1 MLKNK
6 ANTRHEREWLVVF
19 SLFHGSKMRERD
31 WGESKVSQ
39 TRNKTT
45 PPPAGKRQ
53 WVAKKKPPTL
63 AGKDGAGSRS
73 ARACAKSKKQH
84 TTAKQNVI
92 SSAKEASASPPRG
105 LKNTHTPEKKVLG
118 FSQARRRPL
127 PAQNEGWKTH
137 PQWNPKNQ
145 RWPRVRGLGL

>member
-1 MLKNK
+1 MAGGLFFISWEQD
-6 ANTRHEREWLVVF
+6 ERERLGRIKGQPNAKQN
-19 SLFHGSKMRERD
+19 H
-31 WGESKVSQ
+31 
-39 TRNKTT
+39 

-118 FSQARRRPL
+118 VSQARRRPL
-127 PAQNEGWKTH
+127 PAQNEG
-137 PQWNPKNQ
+137 
-145 RWPRVRGLGL
+145 